1 MKEALLSSEQ
11 DVEDR
16 AKDRPLRDAQLNPN
30 PRSSSVTHDNHL
42 RAISQVGFD
51 PVQRCAVNA
60 EGQMKTL
67 QKELM
72 INHVKGCGDIEE
84 CKKGQVRSVN
94 SCILYI
100 REQSKEESFGGMV
113 TSETRLSGR

>member
-1 MKEALLSSEQ
+1 M
-11 DVEDR
+11 
-16 AKDRPLRDAQLNPN
+16 RDAKLNPN
-30 PRSSSVTHDNHL
+30 PWSSSVAHDNHL

-60 EGQMKTL
+60 EGQTKTL
-67 QKELM
+67 QEELM

-94 SCILYI
+94 SCILRLHTLMRQYKAI
-100 REQSKEESFGGMV
+100 KRMIFCLSGQFGGFEPS
-113 TSETRLSGR
+113 TT

>member
-1 MKEALLSSEQ
+1 M
-11 DVEDR
+11 
-16 AKDRPLRDAQLNPN
+16 RDAQLNPN
-30 PRSSSVTHDNHL
+30 PWSSGVTHDNHL

-67 QKELM
+67 QEELM

-94 SCILYI
+94 RYI
-100 REQSKEESFGGMV
+100 YIYIYIYIYPRAMKRGQFRWNGD
-113 TSETRLSGR
+113 L